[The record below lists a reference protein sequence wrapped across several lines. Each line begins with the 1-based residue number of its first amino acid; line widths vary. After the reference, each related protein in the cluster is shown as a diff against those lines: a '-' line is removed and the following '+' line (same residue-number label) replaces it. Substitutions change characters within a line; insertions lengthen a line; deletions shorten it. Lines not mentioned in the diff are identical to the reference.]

1 MTRSQ
6 KALIILENA
15 IGALCAILAAVTIVW
30 RDWIE
35 IIFNWDPD
43 HHSGAAEI
51 GIIFGLAL
59 TGGAFV
65 RIARWQNRRWHSSG
79 TVPDAA

>member
-1 MTRSQ
+1 MMRSR

-15 IGALCAILAAVTIVW
+15 IGALCALLAAVTIVW

-35 IIFNWDPD
+35 IVFKWDPD

-65 RIARWQNRRWHSSG
+65 CIARWQNRRCHSPG
-79 TVPDAA
+79 IVPDGA